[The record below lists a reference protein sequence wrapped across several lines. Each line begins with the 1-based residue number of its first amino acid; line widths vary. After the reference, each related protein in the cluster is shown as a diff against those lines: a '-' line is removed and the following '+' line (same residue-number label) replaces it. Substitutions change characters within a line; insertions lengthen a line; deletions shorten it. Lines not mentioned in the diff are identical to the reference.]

1 MLPFL
6 PTHVLEV
13 CLAGWFTHGISFGAG
28 GVWAMVK
35 AGIRRE

>member
-6 PTHVLEV
+6 PTHVVEV

-28 GVWAMVK
+28 GCV
-35 AGIRRE
+35 GYGQGRD